1 MRQLVKRLKGT
12 SAYVAYRENTK
23 AAQRWLALPRYL
35 GRTHACPVCGTGL
48 RRFKPIWK
56 SYVRKLREHGF
67 VHPIDALET
76 FNVTAHTCPACGASD
91 RERLYALYLEDRF
104 RTLDQTRRY
113 TLVDFA
119 ASPGLA
125 RRLRARRWLAYRTA
139 DLYRP
144 GVDDRVDIANM
155 AAYGDAS
162 IDMFICSHIL
172 EHVPDDRRAMRELFR
187 VLKPGGFGIV
197 MVPLVVG
204 VEDTHEDPSIADPAG
219 RWKHYAQDDH
229 LRLYGR
235 RDLVRRLEEAG
246 FKVLQLRIDD
256 FGRERFRRAGIH
268 ENSTLYVVEK
278 PEPSRGSASP
288 PNRTPSPQ
296 AKNSPSV

>member
-1 MRQLVKRLKGT
+1 MLQLVKRFKGT
-12 SAYVAYRENTK
+12 PAYAALKRDSK
-23 AAQRWLALPRYL
+23 AVKRWLALPRYL
-35 GRTHACPVCGTGL
+35 GSAYECPVCGTGL

-56 SYVRKLREHGF
+56 SFARKLEQHGF
-67 VHPIDALET
+67 AHPLESLET
-76 FNVTAHTCPACGASD
+76 FNVANHTCPACDASD
-91 RERLYALYLEDRF
+91 RERLYALYLDERFESLDR
-104 RTLDQTRRY
+104 RRRH

-125 RRLRARRWLAYRTA
+125 RRLRALPWIAYRTA

-144 GVDDRVDIANM
+144 GVDDRVDIADM
-155 AAYGDAS
+155 AIYGNDS
-162 IDMFICSHIL
+162 IDAFICSHVL
-172 EHVPDDRRAMRELFR
+172 EHVPDDRRAMRELHR
-187 VLKPGGFGIV
+187 VLRPGGFGIV

-204 VEDTHEDPSIADPAG
+204 VEDTREDPAIVAPG
-219 RWKHYAQDDH
+219 ERWKHYAQDDH

-235 RDLVRRLEEAG
+235 RDFVRRLEAAG
-246 FKVLQLRIDD
+246 FTVLALGMEH

-278 PEPSRGSASP
+278 RPSGAAPRP
-288 PNRTPSPQ
+288 PNSTPSPQ

>member
-12 SAYVAYRENTK
+12 SAYVAYRQNTK

-35 GRTHACPVCGTGL
+35 GSTYACPVCDTGL

-56 SYVRKLREHGF
+56 SYVRKLEEHGF
-67 VHPIDALET
+67 AYPIDALET
-76 FNVTAHTCPACGASD
+76 FNVAAHTCPACGASD
-91 RERLYALYLEDRF
+91 RERLYALYLEDRLGA
-104 RTLDQTRRY
+104 LDQTRRY

-119 ASPGLA
+119 ASPGLS
-125 RRLRARRWLAYRTA
+125 RRLRAQRSLAYRTA

-155 AAYGDAS
+155 AAYGDAA
-162 IDMFICSHIL
+162 IDVFICSHIL

-204 VEDTHEDPSIADPAG
+204 VEETHEDPSIVDPAE
-219 RWKHYAQDDH
+219 RWKHYCQDDH

-235 RDLVRRLEEAG
+235 RDFVRRLEQAG
-246 FKVLQLRIDD
+246 FRVLQLGVDH
-256 FGRERFRRAGIH
+256 FGRDRFRRAGIH
-268 ENSTLYVVEK
+268 ENSVLYVVEK
-278 PEPSRGSASP
+278 P
-288 PNRTPSPQ
+288 
-296 AKNSPSV
+296 

>member
-1 MRQLVKRLKGT
+1 MRQIVKRLKST
-12 SAYVAYRENTK
+12 PAYAAFKQDSK
-23 AAQRWLALPRYL
+23 AVQRWLALPRYM
-35 GRTHACPVCGTGL
+35 GSTYACPVCGTGL

-56 SYVRKLREHGF
+56 SFVRKLEEHGF
-67 VHPIDALET
+67 VHPIDSLET
-76 FNVTAHTCPACGASD
+76 FNVASHTCPACGASD
-91 RERLYALYLEDRF
+91 RERLYALYLEERF
-104 RTLDQTRRY
+104 RSLDQTRRR

-119 ASPGLA
+119 ASPGLS
-125 RRLRARRWLAYRTA
+125 RRLRALPFVAYRTA

-144 GVDDRVDIANM
+144 GVDDRVDISNM
-155 AAYGDAS
+155 AIYGDGA
-162 IDMFICSHIL
+162 IDMFICSHVL

-204 VEDTHEDPSIADPAG
+204 VEETHEDRSIVAPAA

-235 RDLVRRLEEAG
+235 RDFVRRLEEAG
-246 FKVLQLRIDD
+246 FNVLQLSVDH

-268 ENSTLYVVEK
+268 ANSVLYVAEK
-278 PEPSRGSASP
+278 R
-288 PNRTPSPQ
+288 
-296 AKNSPSV
+296 

>member
-1 MRQLVKRLKGT
+1 MRQIVKRIKST
-12 SAYVAYRENTK
+12 PAYAAFKQDSK
-23 AAQRWLALPRYL
+23 AVQRWLALPRYV
-35 GRTHACPVCGTGL
+35 GSTYTCPVCDTGL

-56 SYVRKLREHGF
+56 SFVRKLEEHGF
-67 VHPIDALET
+67 VHPLESLET
-76 FNVTAHTCPACGASD
+76 FNMVSHTCPACGASD

-104 RTLDQTRRY
+104 RSIDQTRRH

-119 ASPGLA
+119 ASPGLS
-125 RRLRARRWLAYRTA
+125 RRLRALPFVSYRTA
-139 DLYRP
+139 DLYRA
-144 GVDDRVDIANM
+144 GVDDRVDISNM
-155 AAYGDAS
+155 AIYGDGA

-204 VEDTHEDPSIADPAG
+204 VDDTHDDPSIVDPAA
-219 RWKHYAQDDH
+219 RWKYYCQDDH

-235 RDLVRRLEEAG
+235 RDFVRRLVAAG
-246 FKVLQLRIDD
+246 FDVLQLGADH

-268 ENSTLYVVEK
+268 DNSVLYVAEK
-278 PEPSRGSASP
+278 R
-288 PNRTPSPQ
+288 
-296 AKNSPSV
+296 

>member
-1 MRQLVKRLKGT
+1 MRQIVKRIKST
-12 SAYVAYRENTK
+12 PAYAAFKQDSK
-23 AAQRWLALPRYL
+23 AVQRWLALPRYL
-35 GRTHACPVCGTGL
+35 GGTYTCPVCDTGL

-56 SYVRKLREHGF
+56 SFVRKLEEHGF
-67 VHPIDALET
+67 VHPLESLET
-76 FNVTAHTCPACGASD
+76 FNMVSHTCPACGASD

-104 RTLDQTRRY
+104 RSIDQTRRH

-119 ASPGLA
+119 ASPGLS
-125 RRLRARRWLAYRTA
+125 RRLRSRPFLAYRTA
-139 DLYRP
+139 DLYRA
-144 GVDDRVDIANM
+144 GVDDRVDISDM
-155 AAYGDAS
+155 AIYGDDA

-204 VEDTHEDPSIADPAG
+204 VDDTHEDPSIVDPAA
-219 RWKHYAQDDH
+219 RWKYYCQDDH

-235 RDLVRRLEEAG
+235 RDFVRRLEAAG
-246 FKVLQLRIDD
+246 FDVLQLGADH

-268 ENSTLYVVEK
+268 ENSVLYVAEK
-278 PEPSRGSASP
+278 R
-288 PNRTPSPQ
+288 
-296 AKNSPSV
+296 

>member
-12 SAYVAYRENTK
+12 SAYVAYRQNTK

-35 GRTHACPVCGTGL
+35 GRTYACPVCGTGL

-76 FNVTAHTCPACGASD
+76 FNVSAHTCPACGASD

-104 RTLDQTRRY
+104 RTLDQTRRC

-119 ASPGLA
+119 ASPGLS
-125 RRLRARRWLAYRTA
+125 RRLRALSWLAYRTA
-139 DLYRP
+139 DLYRA
-144 GVDDRVDIANM
+144 GVDDRVDISDM
-155 AAYGDAS
+155 AIYGDGA

-187 VLKPGGFGIV
+187 VLRPGGFGIV

-204 VEDTHEDPSIADPAG
+204 VEDTHEDPSIVDPAA
-219 RWKHYAQDDH
+219 RWKYYCQDDH

-235 RDLVRRLEEAG
+235 RDFVRRLEEAG
-246 FKVLQLRIDD
+246 FNVLQLGVDH

-268 ENSTLYVVEK
+268 ENSVLYVAER
-278 PEPSRGSASP
+278 P
-288 PNRTPSPQ
+288 
-296 AKNSPSV
+296 